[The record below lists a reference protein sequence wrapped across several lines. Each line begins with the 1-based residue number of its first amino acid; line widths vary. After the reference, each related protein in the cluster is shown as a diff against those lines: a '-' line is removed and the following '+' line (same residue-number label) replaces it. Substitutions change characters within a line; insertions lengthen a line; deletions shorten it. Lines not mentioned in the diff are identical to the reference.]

1 MRRLAPILVGILVVV
16 LFLGTVGF
24 LYVQSREAPVVY
36 DTVQPTIKDIVQKT
50 VATGAIIP
58 RNEVAI
64 KSRVSGIIDTLEVEP
79 GDIVKSGDL
88 IAKVRIVPDTVS
100 LNRAESDV
108 DAAKIK
114 LADAK
119 ATWER
124 AQELAENRA
133 VSDTELRTATVAHDL
148 ASEEYAAAVSN
159 LELVRE
165 GASRRSGVASTDVI
179 ATVPGMILDLPVK
192 AGESVIPSNTFNE
205 GTTIAAVA
213 DMKDLIF
220 EGEVD
225 ESEVG
230 KVKEG
235 MPLEITVGALDDQ
248 TFQGTLEY
256 IAPKG
261 ELKEGAIQFKIRAAI
276 TVPEGTLIR
285 AASSANADIV
295 LGRRDKVLS
304 LPEAVVKFEVGADD
318 KEKASVEV
326 ETGPDRYEPREIVVG
341 LSDGIDIE
349 VVSGIDESTKVKAG
363 EVVAGEEGASSIRTG
378 AAGPRGGSRRRR

>member
-1 MRRLAPILVGILVVV
+1 MRRLGPILVGVLVVA

-24 LYVQSREAPVVY
+24 LFVQSREAPVVY
-36 DTVQPTIKDIVQKT
+36 ETVQPTVKDIVQKT

-64 KSRVSGIIDTLEVEP
+64 KSRVSGIIDTLVVEP
-79 GDIVKSGDL
+79 GDLVKAGDL

-100 LNRAESDV
+100 LNRAEADV
-108 DAAKIK
+108 SAAKIK

-119 ATWER
+119 ATFDR
-124 AQELAENRA
+124 ANELAESGA
-133 VSDTELRTATVAHDL
+133 VSATELRAATMAKDL
-148 ASEEYAAAVSN
+148 ANEEYLASVSN

-165 GASRRSGVASTDVI
+165 GASKRSGVASTDVLS
-179 ATVPGMILDLPVK
+179 TVDGMILDLPVK

-235 MPLEITVGALDDQ
+235 MPLVITVGALDDQ
-248 TFQGTLEY
+248 TFPGTLEY

-276 TVPEGTLIR
+276 QVPEGTFIR

-295 LGRRDKVLS
+295 LDRRDRVLS
-304 LPEAVVKFEVGADD
+304 LPEAVVKFEEGQD
-318 KEKASVEV
+318 KKATVEV
-326 ETGPDRYEPREIVVG
+326 ETGPDQYAPREIEVG

-349 VVSGIDESTKVKAG
+349 VRSGLEESERVKAG
-363 EVVAGEEGASSIRTG
+363 ELSEGDDASPARSGGAGL
-378 AAGPRGGSRRRR
+378 RGGSRRRR

>member
-1 MRRLAPILVGILVVV
+1 MRRLGPILVGVLVVV

-24 LYVQSREAPVVY
+24 LFVQSREAPVVY
-36 DTVQPTIKDIVQKT
+36 DTVGPTIKDIVQKT
-50 VATGAIIP
+50 VATGAIVP

-64 KSRVSGIIDTLEVEP
+64 KSRINGIVDTLEVEP
-79 GDIVKSGDL
+79 GDHVKAGDL
-88 IAKVRIVPDTVS
+88 IAKVRIVPDTVT
-100 LNRAESDV
+100 LNRAEADV
-108 DAAKIK
+108 GAARIK
-114 LADAK
+114 LSDAK
-119 ATWER
+119 ETFNR
-124 AQELAENRA
+124 ANELAEGGA
-133 VSDTELRTATVAHDL
+133 LSDTELRTATLAKDL
-148 ASEEYAAAVSN
+148 AEEEYAAAVSN

-165 GASRRSGVASTDVI
+165 GASKRSGSASTDVVS
-179 ATVPGMILDLPVK
+179 TVDGMILDLPVK

-213 DMKDLIF
+213 DMSDLIF

-261 ELKEGAIQFKIRAAI
+261 ELKEGAIQFKIKAAI
-276 TVPEGTLIR
+276 TVPEGTFIR

-295 LGRRDKVLS
+295 LDRRDHVLS
-304 LPEAVVKFEVGADD
+304 LPEAVVKFEEGQQR
-318 KEKASVEV
+318 KATVEV
-326 ETGPDRYEPREIVVG
+326 ETGADRYEPREIEVG

-349 VVSGIDESTKVKAG
+349 VVSGLEESERVKAG
-363 EVVAGEEGASSIRTG
+363 ELDEDATPSQNGGG
-378 AAGPRGGSRRRR
+378 GLRGGSRRRR

>member
-1 MRRLAPILVGILVVV
+1 MRRLGPILLGVLVVV

-24 LYVQSREAPVVY
+24 LFVQSREAPVVY
-36 DTVQPTIKDIVQKT
+36 ETVQPTVKDIVQKT
-50 VATGAIIP
+50 VATGAIVP

-64 KSRVSGIIDTLEVEP
+64 KSNISGIVDTLLVEP
-79 GDIVKSGDL
+79 GDLVKAGDL

-100 LNRAESDV
+100 LNRAEADV
-108 DAAKIK
+108 SAAKIK
-114 LADAK
+114 LGDAK
-119 ATWER
+119 TNFDR
-124 AQELAENRA
+124 ANELAESGA
-133 VSDTELRTATVAHDL
+133 VSDTELRATTMAKDL
-148 ASEEYAAAVSN
+148 ANEEYLAAQSN

-165 GASRRSGVASTDVI
+165 GASKRSGVASTEVVS
-179 ATVPGMILDLPVK
+179 TVDGMILDLPVK

-213 DMKDLIF
+213 DMTDLIF

-235 MPLEITVGALDDQ
+235 MPLVITVGALDDQ
-248 TFQGTLEY
+248 TFDGKLEY

-276 TVPEGTLIR
+276 QVPEGTFIR

-295 LGRRDKVLS
+295 LDRRDKVLS
-304 LPEAVVKFEVGADD
+304 VPEAVVKFEEGQ
-318 KEKASVEV
+318 EKKATVEV
-326 ETGPDRYEPREIVVG
+326 ETGPDKYEPREIQVG

-349 VVSGIDESTKVKAG
+349 VVSGLEESEHVKAG
-363 EVVAGEEGASSIRTG
+363 ELSEDDDANPARSGAGGL
-378 AAGPRGGSRRRR
+378 RGGSRRRR

>member
-1 MRRLAPILVGILVVV
+1 MRRLGPILVGIAVVV

-24 LYVQSREAPVVY
+24 LFVQSREAPVVY
-36 DTVQPTIKDIVQKT
+36 DTVEPTIKDIVQKT
-50 VATGAIIP
+50 VATGAIVP

-64 KSRVSGIIDTLEVEP
+64 KSRISGIIDTLEVEP
-79 GDIVKSGDL
+79 GDLVKAGDL
-88 IAKVRIVPDTVS
+88 IAKVRIVPDTVT
-100 LNRAESDV
+100 LNRAEADV
-108 DAAKIK
+108 DATRIK

-119 ATWER
+119 ATFER
-124 AQELAENRA
+124 ANELAEGGA
-133 VSDTELRTATVAHDL
+133 LSDTELRAATLAKDL
-148 ASEEYAAAVSN
+148 AEEEYAAAVSN

-165 GASRRSGVASTDVI
+165 GASKRSGVASTDVLS
-179 ATVPGMILDLPVK
+179 TVDGMILDLPVK

-213 DMKDLIF
+213 DMNDLIF

-235 MPLEITVGALDDQ
+235 MPLVITVGALDDQ
-248 TFQGTLEY
+248 IFHGTLEY

-261 ELKEGAIQFKIRAAI
+261 ELKEGAIQFKIKAAI
-276 TVPEGTLIR
+276 TVPEGTFIR

-295 LGRRDKVLS
+295 LDRRDHVLS
-304 LPEAVVKFEVGADD
+304 LPEAVVKFEEGQ
-318 KEKASVEV
+318 EKKATVEV
-326 ETGPDRYEPREIVVG
+326 ETGVDRYEPREIEVG

-349 VVSGIDESTKVKAG
+349 VVSGLTESERVKAG
-363 EVVAGEEGASSIRTG
+363 ELDEDATPSRNGAGAL
-378 AAGPRGGSRRRR
+378 RGGSRRRR

>member
-1 MRRLAPILVGILVVV
+1 MRRLGPILVGVLVVV

-36 DTVQPTIKDIVQKT
+36 DTVQPVVKDIVQKT
-50 VATGAIIP
+50 VATGAIVP

-64 KSRVSGIIDTLEVEP
+64 KSRISGIVDTLLVEP
-79 GDIVKSGDL
+79 GDLVKSGDL
-88 IAKVRIVPDTVS
+88 IAKVRIVPDTVT

-119 ATWER
+119 GTYER
-124 AQELAENRA
+124 ARELSESLA
-133 VSDTELRTATVAHDL
+133 VSDTELRAATLAKDL
-148 ASEEYAAAVSN
+148 AEEEYAAAVSN

-165 GASRRSGVASTDVI
+165 GASRRSGSASTDVRS
-179 ATVPGMILDLPVK
+179 TVAGMILDLPVK

-235 MPLEITVGALDDQ
+235 MPLVITVGALDDQ

-276 TVPEGTLIR
+276 TVPEGTFIR

-295 LGRRDKVLS
+295 LGRRDQVLS
-304 LPEAVVKFEVGADD
+304 LPEGVVTFAEDASDTK
-318 KEKASVEV
+318 KATVEV
-326 ETGPDRYEPREIVVG
+326 ETGPDRYEPREIEIG

-349 VVSGIDESTKVKAG
+349 VVSGLDANEKVKAG
-363 EVVAGEEGASSIRTG
+363 EVVAGEEANPARNGGAG
-378 AAGPRGGSRRRR
+378 LRGGSRRRR

>member
-1 MRRLAPILVGILVVV
+1 MRRLGPILVGVLVVV

-24 LYVQSREAPVVY
+24 LFVQSREAPVVY
-36 DTVQPTIKDIVQKT
+36 ETVQPTVKDIVQKT
-50 VATGAIIP
+50 VATGAIVP

-64 KSRVSGIIDTLEVEP
+64 KSRISGIVDTLEVEP
-79 GDIVKSGDL
+79 GDLVKAGDL
-88 IAKVRIVPDTVS
+88 IAKVRIVPDTVT

-119 ATWER
+119 ATFER
-124 AQELAENRA
+124 ANELKESGAL
-133 VSDTELRTATVAHDL
+133 SDTELRAATVAKDL
-148 ASEEYAAAVSN
+148 AVEEHAAAVSN

-165 GASRRSGVASTDVI
+165 GASKRSGSASTEVVS
-179 ATVPGMILDLPVK
+179 TVDGMILDLPVR
-192 AGESVIPSNTFNE
+192 AGESVIPSNNFNE

-235 MPLEITVGALDDQ
+235 MPLVITVGALDDQ

-276 TVPEGTLIR
+276 TVPEGTFVR

-295 LGRRDKVLS
+295 LDRRDGVLS
-304 LPEAVVKFEVGADD
+304 LPEAVVQFEEGE
-318 KEKASVEV
+318 EKKATVEV
-326 ETGPDRYEPREIVVG
+326 ETGPDRYEPRAIEVG

-349 VVSGIDESTKVKAG
+349 VVSGLTEDEKVKAG
-363 EVVAGEEGASSIRTG
+363 EASEEGDASSSRNGG
-378 AAGPRGGSRRRR
+378 AGLRGGSRRRR

>member
-1 MRRLAPILVGILVVV
+1 MRRLGPILVGVLVVV

-36 DTVQPTIKDIVQKT
+36 DTVVPTVKDIVQKT
-50 VATGAIIP
+50 VATGAIVP

-64 KSRVSGIIDTLEVEP
+64 KSRISGIVDSLAVEP
-79 GDIVKSGDL
+79 GDLVKSGDL
-88 IAKVRIVPDTVS
+88 IAKVRIVPDTVT

-114 LADAK
+114 LADAR

-124 AQELAENRA
+124 AHELFESGA
-133 VSDTELRTATVAHDL
+133 VSDTELRAATVAHDL
-148 ASEEYAAAVSN
+148 AKEEHAAAISN

-165 GASRRSGVASTDVI
+165 GASRRSGVTSTDVLS
-179 ATVPGMILDLPVK
+179 TVDGMILDLPVR

-235 MPLEITVGALDDQ
+235 MPLVITVGALDDR

-276 TVPEGTLIR
+276 QVPEGTFIR

-295 LGRRDKVLS
+295 LGRRDQVLS
-304 LPEAVVKFEVGADD
+304 IPEGVVTFEEGEGDATT
-318 KEKASVEV
+318 ATVEV
-326 ETGPDRYEPREIVVG
+326 ETGPDRYEARTIEVG

-349 VVSGIDESTKVKAG
+349 VVSGLDASTKVKAG
-363 EVVAGEEGASSIRTG
+363 EAAVGDEASPSRNGAG
-378 AAGPRGGSRRRR
+378 GPRGGSRRRR